1 MADRL
6 AGKVALVTGA
16 ARGIGAAIATEMARE
31 GAHVFVTD
39 LRADEGA
46 NLVAGLHGEGLRAA
60 FAVQDVTLEA
70 GWEDICATVVT
81 TFGSIDI
88 IVNNAGIVITGT
100 IEDQTFSDWRKTM
113 AVNLDAVF
121 LGTRAGVRAMKQR
134 GGTIINVSSIEG
146 IVGNPFVPAYNASK
160 GGVRL
165 LTKSAA
171 LHCARL
177 GYPVRINSLHPGY
190 VGTALVQDAL
200 ADLPAD
206 FGERTLQR
214 IPVGRFGEA
223 AEIARSAVFLA
234 SDDSSYMTG
243 AELVIDGGYTA

>member
-171 LHCARL
+171 LHCARS
-177 GYPVRINSLHPGY
+177 GYPVRINSLHRDMSARHWCRTP
-190 VGTALVQDAL
+190 
-200 ADLPAD
+200 LPISPPTSVREHFSAY
-206 FGERTLQR
+206 
-214 IPVGRFGEA
+214 
-223 AEIARSAVFLA
+223 RSAA
-234 SDDSSYMTG
+234 SAKRPKSPDPPFFSPRTIR
-243 AELVIDGGYTA
+243 AT